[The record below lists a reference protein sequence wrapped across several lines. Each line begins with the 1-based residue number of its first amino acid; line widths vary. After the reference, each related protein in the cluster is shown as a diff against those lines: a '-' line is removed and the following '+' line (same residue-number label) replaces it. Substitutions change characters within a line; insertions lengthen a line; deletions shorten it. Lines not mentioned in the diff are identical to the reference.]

1 MHERNYIVDGWDM
14 HYKAVDRST
23 FVETPPREG
32 KGKKKTAVIDH
43 IVARSSSKM
52 VYAACKN
59 KNGLCHVGANK
70 VISIF
75 LPYEN

>member
-1 MHERNYIVDGWDM
+1 MKGIILLM
-14 HYKAVDRST
+14 
-23 FVETPPREG
+23 VETCTIKQLIVPHLLKHPLG
-32 KGKKKTAVIDH
+32 KEKEKKTAVIDH

>member
-32 KGKKKTAVIDH
+32 KGKKKQL
-43 IVARSSSKM
+43 S
-52 VYAACKN
+52 
-59 KNGLCHVGANK
+59 
-70 VISIF
+70 
-75 LPYEN
+75 